1 MKKGKVKLKQLKATY
16 IHMGIGFNI
25 HAGFIFYILYHNRK
39 HFCVF
44 SLLPAQFVFTRGAH
58 LSLVALP
65 TTTASGRF
73 RSEIEGQEN

>member
-1 MKKGKVKLKQLKATY
+1 
-16 IHMGIGFNI
+16 MGIGFNI